1 MIHVQNL
8 SKLFDQKVILN
19 DLSFS
24 IKKGEV
30 VAIIG
35 PSGSGKSTLIRCL
48 NLLELPDQGSIQIE
62 DTQVKFPNHRKS
74 AGKIQ
79 ANELRAKTG
88 MVFQSFNL
96 FPHFTA
102 LKNIVI
108 GLKTV
113 KKFNQKEAEQ
123 SAYDYLVKVGLSE
136 HHNKYPSQL
145 SGGQQQRVA
154 IARSLSLNPDV
165 LLLDEP
171 TSALDPELVHEVLM
185 VIRNIAEE
193 KKTLLIVT
201 HELAFAKEV
210 ADRIMFLDQGEIIS
224 FTESDRFFNEV
235 QHPRIEQF
243 ISKLSFG

>member
-1 MIHVQNL
+1 MIHVKNL
-8 SKLFDQKVILN
+8 SKSFNQKMILKN
-19 DLSFS
+19 LSFS

-30 VAIIG
+30 IAIIG

-48 NLLELPDQGSIQIE
+48 NLLEIPDQGSIQIE
-62 DTQVKFPNHRKS
+62 NAEVRFPNHQKS
-74 AGKIQ
+74 AEKSKVNG
-79 ANELRAKTG
+79 LRAKTG

-108 GLKTV
+108 GLTTA
-113 KKFNQKEAEQ
+113 KKLTKDGAEK
-123 SAYDYLVKVGLSE
+123 SAHSYLAKVGLSE
-136 HHNKYPSQL
+136 HYDKYPSQL

-171 TSALDPELVHEVLM
+171 TSALDPELVHEVLS
-185 VIRNIAEE
+185 VIRQIAEE

-210 ADRIMFLDQGEIIS
+210 ADRIMFIDQGEIVS
-224 FTESDRFFNEV
+224 FTESQQFFNDY
-235 QHPRIEQF
+235 QHPRVKQF

>member
-8 SKLFDQKVILN
+8 SKSFNKKMILKN
-19 DLSFS
+19 LSFS

-30 VAIIG
+30 IAIIG

-48 NLLELPDQGSIQIE
+48 NLLEMPDEGSIQIE
-62 DTQVKFPNHRKS
+62 DAEVKFPNLQKS
-74 AGKIQ
+74 AEKSKVKG
-79 ANELRAKTG
+79 LRAKTG

-108 GLKTV
+108 GLTTTKRLT
-113 KKFNQKEAEQ
+113 KDNAEK
-123 SAYDYLVKVGLSE
+123 SAHDYLAKVGLSE
-136 HHNKYPSQL
+136 HYDKYPIQL

-154 IARSLSLNPDV
+154 IARSLSLGPEV

-171 TSALDPELVHEVLM
+171 TSALDPELVHEVLS
-185 VIRNIAEE
+185 VIRQIAKEN
-193 KKTLLIVT
+193 KTLLIVT

-210 ADRIMFLDQGEIIS
+210 ADRIMFIDQGEIVA
-224 FTESDRFFNEV
+224 FTESNQFFNDY
-235 QHPRIEQF
+235 QHPRVKQF

>member
-1 MIHVQNL
+1 MINVQNL
-8 SKLFDQKVILN
+8 SKSFGQKVILK

-30 VAIIG
+30 IAIIG

-48 NLLELPDQGSIQIE
+48 NLLEIPDHGSIKIE
-62 DTQVKFPNHRKS
+62 DAEVDFPNDQKRAEKS
-74 AGKIQ
+74 KV
-79 ANELRAKTG
+79 NRLRAKTG

-108 GLKTV
+108 GLTTA
-113 KKFNQKEAEQ
+113 KKITKKQAEQ
-123 SAYDYLVKVGLSE
+123 SAHDYLAKVGLSE
-136 HHNKYPSQL
+136 HHDKYPIQL

-171 TSALDPELVHEVLM
+171 TSALDPELVHEVLS
-185 VIRNIAEE
+185 VIRQIAQE

-201 HELAFAKEV
+201 HELAFAREV
-210 ADRIMFLDQGEIIS
+210 ADRIMFIDQGEIIAFEDS
-224 FTESDRFFNEV
+224 EVFFDDLK
-235 QHPRIEQF
+235 QPRVEQF